1 MVLAFTSSSPLS
13 RLGNIISF
21 MVKALHLGLLVFS
34 STVGS
39 GMTVAYGEVLYKI
52 FLALML

>member
-1 MVLAFTSSSPLS
+1 
-13 RLGNIISF
+13 

-52 FLALML
+52 FFVLTL